1 MLRII
6 GKRDIS
12 IAVDFAWKLSQNPE
26 TSSCYTLYNE
36 KSKLEENFNMSFLK
50 DNNILLGY

>member
-26 TSSCYTLYNE
+26 TSSYTLYNE
-36 KSKLEENFNMSFLK
+36 KSKLEENFNMSF
-50 DNNILLGY
+50 